1 MELLNAVSAA
11 GVPGILAMILGL
23 MFLIL
28 VHEFGHWIVARM
40 FGFKTPV
47 FSIGFGKR
55 EWSLVLGTY
64 WDTEFRISP
73 ILLGGYVSIPELQ
86 DETTAK
92 EMMKGTEDA
101 QNVKVFP
108 VWQRQLV
115 AVAGVVMNILTA
127 FAIFASLLF
136 FIGQPSADIT
146 ATKVRALSPEVT
158 IAQDAG
164 IEAGDKF
171 VTVDGVKI
179 VTPDDLVS
187 TFQSNK
193 NTPVEVVVD
202 RDGETKEFTVTP
214 NADGIIGIGID
225 IDYNEVY
232 TKKSFGESVTMGA
245 KQTYTQFVGMI
256 KGLGMMVGLVD
267 LPPNTPDGAADVHG
281 VVGIVQIGAS
291 AFDQGTFQFL
301 SIVALIS
308 LNLALLNILPIPM
321 LDGGHMMFY
330 TIESIRG
337 KPVSLETRQKASSIF
352 FFLLLALMFYGLFN
366 DITKPVQLP

>member
-1 MELLNAVSAA
+1 MDLLNAIYAA
-11 GVPGILAMILGL
+11 GLPGIAAMILGL

-47 FSIGFGKR
+47 FSVGFGKR
-55 EWSLVLGTY
+55 EWSLVLGTF
-64 WDTEFRISP
+64 WETEFRLSP

-92 EMMKGTEDA
+92 EIMKGQEGA
-101 QNVKVFP
+101 EELRVFP
-108 VWQRQLV
+108 VWKRQLV

-127 FAIFASLLF
+127 FVIFASLLF
-136 FIGQPSADIT
+136 FMGQPSADIT
-146 ATKVRALSPEVT
+146 ATKVRMLSPEIT

-164 IEAGDKF
+164 LEAGDKF
-171 VTVDGVKI
+171 ITVDGVKI
-179 VTPDDLVS
+179 TTPDDLVS
-187 TFQSNK
+187 TFKSNK

-202 RDGETKEFTVTP
+202 RGGDTKTFEVTP
-214 NADGIIGIGID
+214 NQDGLIGIGID
-225 IDYNEVY
+225 IDYVEVY
-232 TKKSFGESVTMGA
+232 TKKSFGESVSMGA

-256 KGLGMMVGLVD
+256 KGLGMMVGLVE
-267 LPPNTPDGAADVHG
+267 LPPNAPEGAADVHG
-281 VVGIVQIGAS
+281 VVGIVQIGAG
-291 AFDQGTFQFL
+291 AFDQGLFQFM

-330 TIESIRG
+330 TIEAVRG
-337 KPVSLETRQKASSIF
+337 KPVSIETREKASRIF
-352 FFLLLALMFYGLFN
+352 FVLLLALMFYGLFN
-366 DITKPVQLP
+366 DIFNPVKFP